1 MLRFSNKGI
10 TKLKIPEIL
19 KQANEEITW
28 VSLLSGIVA
37 EVAYSND
44 ITEAISN
51 NKMPQLLDEIRDRL
65 IEVLNLEFDEEQV
78 ANILRN
84 EQRNI

>member
-1 MLRFSNKGI
+1 M
-10 TKLKIPEIL
+10 KIPEIL

-28 VSLLSGIVA
+28 VLLLSGIVA

-78 ANILRN
+78 ANILKN

>member
-1 MLRFSNKGI
+1 M
-10 TKLKIPEIL
+10 KIPEIL
-19 KQANEEITW
+19 KQANKEITW
-28 VSLLSGIVA
+28 VSLLSGIVV

-78 ANILRN
+78 ANILKD

>member
-1 MLRFSNKGI
+1 M
-10 TKLKIPEIL
+10 KIPEIL

-37 EVAYSND
+37 TVAYSND

-78 ANILRN
+78 ANILKN

>member
-1 MLRFSNKGI
+1 M
-10 TKLKIPEIL
+10 KIPEIL

-44 ITEAISN
+44 IAEALSN
-51 NKMPQLLDEIRDRL
+51 NKMPKLLDEIKDRL
-65 IEVLNLEFDEEQV
+65 IEVLNLEFNEEQV
-78 ANILRN
+78 ASILRN

>member
-1 MLRFSNKGI
+1 M
-10 TKLKIPEIL
+10 KIPEIL

-78 ANILRN
+78 ANILKN

>member
-1 MLRFSNKGI
+1 M
-10 TKLKIPEIL
+10 KIPEIL

-51 NKMPQLLDEIRDRL
+51 NKMPHLLDEIRDRL

-78 ANILRN
+78 ANILKN

>member
-1 MLRFSNKGI
+1 M
-10 TKLKIPEIL
+10 KIPEIL

-44 ITEAISN
+44 IAEALSN
-51 NKMPQLLDEIRDRL
+51 NKMPKLLDEIKDRL

-78 ANILRN
+78 ANILKN

>member
-1 MLRFSNKGI
+1 M
-10 TKLKIPEIL
+10 KIPEIL